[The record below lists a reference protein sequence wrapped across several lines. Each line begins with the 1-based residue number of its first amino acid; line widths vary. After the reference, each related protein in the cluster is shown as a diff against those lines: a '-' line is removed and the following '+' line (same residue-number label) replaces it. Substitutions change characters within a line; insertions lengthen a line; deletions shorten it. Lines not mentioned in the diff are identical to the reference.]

1 MRDSAHEREEE
12 SRPLLWSPLKT
23 GSDGQAPK
31 GCFRHDVCLE
41 CIVGSWLG
49 LPKGHPKGE
58 ALGEKRPSREV
69 APGASLGPDSST
81 LLAQLVVL
89 RAPQDGLHDAGPE
102 EAVADSARRLL
113 PGHSQEAGTR

>member
-1 MRDSAHEREEE
+1 MVKPPKDALDMMCASSASWGRGSGFQKATLKE
-12 SRPLLWSPLKT
+12 RPL
-23 GSDGQAPK
+23 GRSD
-31 GCFRHDVCLE
+31 
-41 CIVGSWLG
+41 
-49 LPKGHPKGE
+49 LPV
-58 ALGEKRPSREV
+58 RWRR
-69 APGASLGPDSST
+69 GASLGPGSST